1 MAGDLTRR
9 EVFRGA
15 ASLAVLA
22 GAAQGAAAETLSS
35 ERSLWERYC
44 EALRGLGAHLDAM
57 GGDALD
63 RVEGVRCLSRLSA
76 LGLDQWVEHS
86 DPERPS
92 FFELQTPVRK
102 YLGDNPDQSYRAARI
117 DGRLRYRVRGTLQGA
132 AGVEVTVYAGSFERQ
147 SGPRRLVAALDE
159 TQLAVAPDGSFELEL
174 SPEPRPGA
182 WVRLE
187 PDAHSLLIRTY
198 FWDRARRLAHPA
210 PTIERSGGEPPP
222 PLAASS
228 LERGLLGSVAFID
241 GSLQFWRSWI
251 ERVSRLE
258 PNKFFP
264 MPDGGDLQTP
274 RAVRY
279 LEAFVRLAP
288 SEALLLEA
296 TPRAEPAY
304 WNLVLQNR
312 WGETPDWRAH
322 SVCLNNR
329 ELRRE
334 PDGRVRISV
343 GARGDGAANWLDTAG
358 HSELLL
364 SLRWRGNTPLPE
376 FDARVV
382 PIAPA

>member
-1 MAGDLTRR
+1 MTDEFTRR
-9 EVFRGA
+9 ALFRGA

-22 GAAQGAAAETLSS
+22 AAAPSDAREPLSS
-35 ERSLWERYC
+35 ERGLWERYC
-44 EALRGLGAHLDAM
+44 EALRGLGALLDAI

-63 RVEGVRCLSRLSA
+63 RIEGVRCLSRLAA
-76 LGLDQWVEHS
+76 LGLDQWVEHA
-86 DPERPS
+86 DPERPT

-117 DGRLRYRVRGTLQGA
+117 DGRLGYRVRGTLQGA
-132 AGVEVTVYAGSFERQ
+132 AGVEVSVYAGSFERQ
-147 SGPRRLVAALDE
+147 SGPRKLIAALDE
-159 TQLAVAPDGSFELEL
+159 TQLAAAPNGSYELEL
-174 SPEPRPGA
+174 SAEPRPGV

-198 FWDRARRLAHPA
+198 FWDRALRLAHPA
-210 PTIERSGGEPPP
+210 PIIERSGSTRPQ
-222 PLAASS
+222 PLSAGS
-228 LERGLLGSVAFID
+228 LERGLLGSIAFVD
-241 GSLQFWRSWI
+241 GSLHFWRGWL

-264 MPDGGDLQTP
+264 MPDAGDLQTP

-279 LEAFVRLAP
+279 LEARVQLAP
-288 SEALLLEA
+288 SEALLLEG
-296 TPRAEPAY
+296 TPQAEPDY

-322 SVCLNNR
+322 AVCLNNR

-334 PDGRVRISV
+334 PDGRVRV
-343 GARGDGAANWLDTAG
+343 TVAARGNGALNWLDTAG

-364 SLRWRGNTPLPE
+364 ALRWRGDTPLPE
-376 FDARVV
+376 FKTRVV